1 MRVEL
6 ESNRQIPRV
15 ALWGGLLGLIPFW
28 GLALLGAFS
37 ERVPSIVLFNYLAN
51 YSALIVSFLGAI
63 WWGLAVS
70 QPNANLRRFMF
81 GWSVLPC
88 VLAWFALA
96 LPTAISLVVFAFLL
110 ALQLLMDYLFLW
122 RTRTVSYWVWCLRR
136 LLTVL
141 AVPALLMAAFQL

>member
-1 MRVEL
+1 MRNEI
-6 ESNRQIPRV
+6 EAGIHIPFV

-28 GLALLGAFS
+28 GLALLGTFN

-63 WWGLAVS
+63 WWGLALS
-70 QPNANLRRFMF
+70 QSNVQLRNFMF
-81 GWSVLPC
+81 GWSLAPC
-88 VLAWFALA
+88 VSAWFTLG
-96 LPTAISLVVFAFLL
+96 LPTATALFVFAFLL
-110 ALQLLMDYLFLW
+110 VLQLLMDYVFLW
-122 RTRTVSYWVWCLRR
+122 RTRTVSYWLWCLRR